1 MTIIKKRIVFFMMA
15 LLTGLLLTTAFQPFA
30 QAVESPTISTP
41 AAIQGLDE
49 YISTSPTGAFTLNED
64 AALTDGYSQE
74 AINMVEHQ
82 LFIMND
88 LSRSKNSVVDS
99 TTLTVTIYQ
108 SSARARGVNK
118 YIVHWNGL
126 TERWMDSDNTKAY
139 IRGLETGG
147 NVSKF
152 VPGWV
157 GSMAKLYSALSIAQ
171 AKQAAKPGR
180 GIIMFTQYSTTGT
193 TTIPNIWYGAQ

>member
-88 LSRSKNSVVDS
+88 LSRSKKFCRRFHN
-99 TTLTVTIYQ
+99 
-108 SSARARGVNK
+108 A
-118 YIVHWNGL
+118 
-126 TERWMDSDNTKAY
+126 DSDHLP
-139 IRGLETGG
+139 IL
-147 NVSKF
+147 SK
-152 VPGWV
+152 
-157 GSMAKLYSALSIAQ
+157 
-171 AKQAAKPGR
+171 
-180 GIIMFTQYSTTGT
+180 GT
-193 TTIPNIWYGAQ
+193 RREQNI

>member
-88 LSRSKNSVVDS
+88 LS
-99 TTLTVTIYQ
+99 
-108 SSARARGVNK
+108 
-118 YIVHWNGL
+118 
-126 TERWMDSDNTKAY
+126 
-139 IRGLETGG
+139 IR
-147 NVSKF
+147 KI
-152 VPGWV
+152 
-157 GSMAKLYSALSIAQ
+157 LS
-171 AKQAAKPGR
+171 
-180 GIIMFTQYSTTGT
+180 
-193 TTIPNIWYGAQ
+193 

>member
-118 YIVHWNGL
+118 
-126 TERWMDSDNTKAY
+126 
-139 IRGLETGG
+139 
-147 NVSKF
+147 
-152 VPGWV
+152 
-157 GSMAKLYSALSIAQ
+157 LYSPLERPHRALD
-171 AKQAAKPGR
+171 G
-180 GIIMFTQYSTTGT
+180 
-193 TTIPNIWYGAQ
+193 